1 MFGTHLPFP
10 VPGTVKVNVGEPM
23 FVKDHM
29 KDNAA
34 ETIEAFRDALEKRV
48 RSLFL
53 DIIRT

>member
-1 MFGTHLPFP
+1 
-10 VPGTVKVNVGEPM
+10 
-23 FVKDHM
+23 M